1 MFFFSCSITWAGY
14 IKPAA
19 EEEESSQRQVVK
31 REFRCGHN
39 TTKPMQK
46 NKMITL
52 IIQSSIELQ
61 FMRCVLLTWQLHP
74 MIAPQLII
82 CQSPKKPYHIL
93 PDTYSASLKC
103 YKKTA
108 LYQYLVCIR
117 IRCPVSHNLKMLMR
131 KRRYDIEASKL
142 ARDNWE
148 IYVTK
153 DICRR

>member
-1 MFFFSCSITWAGY
+1 MC
-14 IKPAA
+14 
-19 EEEESSQRQVVK
+19 
-31 REFRCGHN
+31 
-39 TTKPMQK
+39 
-46 NKMITL
+46 
-52 IIQSSIELQ
+52 
-61 FMRCVLLTWQLHP
+61 LLTWQLHP

-93 PDTYSASLKC
+93 PDLHRHLFC
-103 YKKTA
+103 IVEMLQKTA